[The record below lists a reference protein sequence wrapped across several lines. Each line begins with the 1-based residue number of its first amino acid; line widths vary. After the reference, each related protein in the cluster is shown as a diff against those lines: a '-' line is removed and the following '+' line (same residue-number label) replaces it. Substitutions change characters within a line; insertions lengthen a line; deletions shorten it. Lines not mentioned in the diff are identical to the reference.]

1 MILRPADILKYL
13 KSSARGNLGMKAL
26 ALALAVAL
34 WWFVAGESKV
44 QVGFIVPLEIRGVPT
59 GLTITN
65 KVERQVELRLAG
77 PPSIL
82 GTLQQTD
89 VSAVIDLSSSKQGK
103 QVLHLDVRSIKVPP
117 GIKVQRIY
125 PNVIEVTLE
134 RLERRR
140 IPVVARVD
148 TGKFR
153 RRIAK
158 VEVVPPS
165 LEVEALPEEFSR
177 IRSLTAF
184 VNAPDQERED
194 IVENVRVEL
203 VEGHAKIVGKQDVR
217 VTIHFRK

>member
-153 RRIAK
+153 RKIAK

-184 VNAPDQERED
+184 VDAPDQERED

-203 VEGHAKIVGKQDVR
+203 MEGHAKIVGNQDVR

>member
-184 VNAPDQERED
+184 VDAPDQERED

-203 VEGHAKIVGKQDVR
+203 MEGHAKIVGNQDVR

>member
-26 ALALAVAL
+26 ALVLAVAL

-184 VNAPDQERED
+184 VDAPDQERED

-203 VEGHAKIVGKQDVR
+203 MEGHAKIVGNQDVR